1 MKKLFFTT
9 ALILTVCI
17 ASMGNRI
24 VSKGQSNTAFGD
36 YKIEQLDQHLMFNN
50 KELDEYMITYEKM
63 GMKVLVAIDKQK
75 KCKSYYVLSDKLPV
89 QYECNGKYFGIKKLN
104 KDLAAQGYKTALENV
119 DREEFYHQRVLTS
132 ELMSTVDHLNLIASY
147 YPGLYNE
154 KVTKAS

>member
-1 MKKLFFTT
+1 
-9 ALILTVCI
+9 
-17 ASMGNRI
+17 
-24 VSKGQSNTAFGD
+24 
-36 YKIEQLDQHLMFNN
+36 
-50 KELDEYMITYEKM
+50 MITYEKM

-89 QYECNGKYFGIKKLN
+89 QYECNGKYFGIKRLN
-104 KDLAAQGYKTALENV
+104 KNLAAQGYKTALDNV
-119 DREEFYHQRVLTS
+119 DREEFYHQKVLTS